1 MKKQYMTPLTEV
13 MTIETEQIMAAS
25 IMFDES
31 GNTGSA
37 IFGDGHASGVGLSKD
52 HLDLWGDDEE

>member
-1 MKKQYMTPLTEV
+1 MTPLTEV

-37 IFGDGHASGVGLSKD
+37 IFGDGHASGEGLSKD